1 MSHGRSRRPHRS
13 LSVGPIVGRVRR
25 RDQFFVDTVEA
36 LVEHLRDIAPAELE
50 NIHVI
55 IQAMP
60 DQPATLPGIA
70 RWRVDKTTHT
80 VHLFR
85 LPIERLGGP
94 HIHDPWQRRMAIESV
109 VIRAIAELI
118 EWDPW
123 RLAHGGHG
131 FH

>member
-1 MSHGRSRRPHRS
+1 M
-13 LSVGPIVGRVRR
+13 GPLLGVTRR

-36 LVEHLRDIAPAELE
+36 LVEHLRDIAPAELDG
-50 NIHVI
+50 IHVMVS
-55 IQAMP
+55 AMP
-60 DQPATLPGIA
+60 DQPSHLPGIA
-70 RWRVDKTTHT
+70 RWRVDKARKT

-85 LPIERLGGP
+85 LPIERLGGQ
-94 HIHDPWQRRMAIESV
+94 HIHDPWQRRMAIEST

-118 EWDPW
+118 DWDPW